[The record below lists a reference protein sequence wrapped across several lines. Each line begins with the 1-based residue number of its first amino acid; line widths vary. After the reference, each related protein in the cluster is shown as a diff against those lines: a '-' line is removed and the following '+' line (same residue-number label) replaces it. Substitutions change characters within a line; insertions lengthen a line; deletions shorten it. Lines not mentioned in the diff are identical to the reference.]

1 VVNIINKLK
10 VNQLTLFFFIGRL
23 QANGLC
29 DRRKRPCK
37 KVTVLGT
44 GFLNS
49 TNVTCHIE
57 EVEVLQHLQCLSNF
71 ESLHSPRAGIILATL
86 QYGANLRFYHKKKIH
101 SIHWIQIHSMLHL
114 GSITSR
120 CSGNEPALE
129 SGGNRAYA
137 ASLN

>member
-1 VVNIINKLK
+1 MVNIINKLK
-10 VNQLTLFFFIGRL
+10 VTESVNFFFIGRL

-71 ESLHSPRAGIILATL
+71 ESLHSPRAGLILATL
-86 QYGANLRFYHKKKIH
+86 QYGANLRFYHKKKKIH
-101 SIHWIQIHSMLHL
+101 PIPLDSDPL
-114 GSITSR
+114 
-120 CSGNEPALE
+120 
-129 SGGNRAYA
+129 YA
-137 ASLN
+137 ASRLDYQPLFGQ